1 MKQDGLVLNLRFL
14 GHDLVHMDEHTYS
27 WVDIKRFAFE
37 GPASVHDVLA
47 ALIGHEQYGDDY
59 AGGDVGRAK
68 VIHGRYVLSDIR
80 VESFKASSA
89 EEATRVIAEWA
100 DRVNGPNGPGVASSE
115 VRARLDAEV
124 FPLLA
129 AGEVL
134 RFEGAAEHE
143 WGWVVGGNG
152 FHEYVVIGTEDGT
165 VSLVVA
171 SDD

>member
-1 MKQDGLVLNLRFL
+1 MKQDGVVVNLRFV
-14 GHDLVHMDEHTYS
+14 GHEFGRMDEHTYA
-27 WVDIKRFAFE
+27 WVDIKRFAFD

-59 AGGDVGRAK
+59 AGGDVGRDK
-68 VIHGRYVLSDIR
+68 NIHGRYVLSDIR

-89 EEATRVIAEWA
+89 EEAMTVISDWAE
-100 DRVNGPNGPGVASSE
+100 RVNGPNGPSVASPE
-115 VRARLDAEV
+115 VRARLEVDV

-129 AGEVL
+129 VGELL
-134 RFEGAAEHE
+134 RLEGGAEHE

-152 FHEYVVIGTEDGT
+152 FHEYVVIGTQGGT
-165 VSLVVA
+165 VTLIVA

>member
-1 MKQDGLVLNLRFL
+1 MHQDGVVLNLRFL
-14 GHDLVHMDEHTYS
+14 GHEFVRMDEHTYS
-27 WVDIKRFAFE
+27 WVDIKRFAFDV
-37 GPASVHDVLA
+37 PANVQDVLA

-59 AGGDVGRAK
+59 AGGDVGRGK
-68 VIHGRYVLSDIR
+68 DIHGRYVLSDIR

-89 EEATRVIAEWA
+89 EEAMTVISEWA

-115 VRARLDAEV
+115 VRKRLDTEV

-129 AGEVL
+129 TGDVL
-134 RFEGAAEHE
+134 RFGGAAEHE

-152 FHEYVVIGTEDGT
+152 FHEFVGIDGHGGTA
-165 VSLVVA
+165 SLVVA